1 MWSTLLSSSAIEA
14 NMNVFFPSQW
24 AGLNEAHDLI
34 AYKCGTFSA
43 IISALIVYS
52 FFADLMYSHLTVW
65 RNSVGLS
72 VCCLIFAAVWWLC
85 ILFTVLKV
93 SFFPL
98 CTLSSL
104 LRSSECTWGA
114 NTHTHLHNNQIHMRF
129 WRKCTKTHM
138 YTPHKHKYIATWV
151 DWYNPQHTPC
161 NTEVHAHTHTWQQG
175 IAHRDALSQQLGKK
189 GSYLRPPYSRKD
201 KPSYLCEES
210 VWNKT
215 SYGSYYNCFFPTVSS
230 PIWDVLLMS
239 QC

>member
-1 MWSTLLSSSAIEA
+1 MWSTLLSCSAIEA
-14 NMNVFFPSQW
+14 NMNEFFPSQR

-34 AYKCGTFSA
+34 AYKRGTFSA

-52 FFADLMYSHLTVW
+52 FFADLVFPHLTVW

-114 NTHTHLHNNQIHMRF
+114 NTHTHLQNNQIHMRF

-138 YTPHKHKYIATWV
+138 YNPHKHKYIATWV

-161 NTEVHAHTHTWQQG
+161 NTEVCAHTHTHLTTGNSPQ
-175 IAHRDALSQQLGKK
+175 RCSQSTTWKK
-189 GSYLRPPYSRKD
+189 KAA
-201 KPSYLCEES
+201 
-210 VWNKT
+210 
-215 SYGSYYNCFFPTVSS
+215 
-230 PIWDVLLMS
+230 I
-239 QC
+239 